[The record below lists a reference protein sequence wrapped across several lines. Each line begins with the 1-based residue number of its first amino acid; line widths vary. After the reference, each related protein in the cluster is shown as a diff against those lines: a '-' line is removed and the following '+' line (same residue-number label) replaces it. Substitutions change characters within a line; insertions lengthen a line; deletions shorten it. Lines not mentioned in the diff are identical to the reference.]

1 MEYYSYFIGV
11 NMEDDFN
18 SIEKNL
24 IKSLKKEVLSR
35 DDIEFRFAYYNM
47 LFDPVLDLAEKA
59 IKQYIKVIKSADN
72 ENMSEEELT
81 CRIVELFESDLI
93 NKLTE

>member
-1 MEYYSYFIGV
+1 MS
-11 NMEDDFN
+11 EDDFN

-24 IKSLKKEVLSR
+24 IKSLKKEVLSK
-35 DDIEFRFAYYNM
+35 DDIDFRFAYYKM
-47 LFDPVLDLAEKA
+47 LFDPALDLAEKA
-59 IKQYIKVIKSADN
+59 IKQYVKVIKAADN

>member
-1 MEYYSYFIGV
+1 
-11 NMEDDFN
+11 MEDDFN

-24 IKSLKKEVLSR
+24 IKSLKKEVFSK
-35 DDIEFRFAYYNM
+35 DDIDFRFAYYKM

-59 IKQYIKVIKSADN
+59 IKQYVKVIKAAGTEDIP
-72 ENMSEEELT
+72 EDT
-81 CRIVELFESDLI
+81 IVYRIVELFESDLI

>member
-1 MEYYSYFIGV
+1 MSE
-11 NMEDDFN
+11 NDFN
-18 SIEKNL
+18 SIEKDL
-24 IKSLKKEVLSR
+24 IKSLKKEVLSK
-35 DDIEFRFAYYNM
+35 DDIDFRFAYYKM

-59 IKQYIKVIKSADN
+59 IKQYVKVIKAADN

>member
-1 MEYYSYFIGV
+1 
-11 NMEDDFN
+11 MEDDFN
-18 SIEKNL
+18 SIEKDL
-24 IKSLKKEVLSR
+24 IKSLKKEVLSK
-35 DDIEFRFAYYNM
+35 DDIEFRFAYYKM

-59 IKQYIKVIKSADN
+59 IKQYVKVIKAADN

-81 CRIVELFESDLI
+81 CRIIELFESDLM

>member
-1 MEYYSYFIGV
+1 M
-11 NMEDDFN
+11 NEDEFN

-24 IKSLKKEVLSR
+24 INSLKKEVLSK
-35 DDIEFRFAYYNM
+35 DDIEFRFTYYKM

-59 IKQYIKVIKSADN
+59 IKQYVKVLKAADN

>member
-1 MEYYSYFIGV
+1 MSENEFT
-11 NMEDDFN
+11 

-24 IKSLKKEVLSR
+24 IKSLKKEVLSK
-35 DDIEFRFAYYNM
+35 DDIEFRFSYYKM

-59 IKQYIKVIKSADN
+59 IKQYVKVIKAADN

-81 CRIVELFESDLI
+81 CRIVELFESDLM